1 MSSFEASQ
9 SQSPLHRPDM
19 LDSMSVYQRRVS
31 VSGGLSVIDATDI
44 VS

>member
-9 SQSPLHRPDM
+9 SQSPLHCPDM

-31 VSGGLSVIDATDI
+31 VSGGPFVIDVIDI